1 MSFGISTDHECSNF
15 DEAIEKKKLGMKIMV
30 REGSSAKNMESLFD
44 YSDRINYWRNHES
57 FGKLTSYEFEKNLTS
72 PLFDFLVSDDKDP
85 KDLLKGHLNSLIKKA
100 ESFDIDIIIEAIK
113 MVTINPANHYKLNA
127 GAIINGRKANFV
139 LIDNLK
145 DFNIK
150 KTFVNGEV
158 VYDGCNVLF
167 DSPKVKFKNTFNLNK
182 KEASDFDIILNNR
195 DKVIVRLIRCF
206 NGDLITEESEAIL
219 NVGNNIIEADINN
232 DILKI
237 AVVERYGGNTISN
250 AFIKGFNLKKGA
262 IASSIAHDS
271 HNIVVVGTNS
281 EDMAKAVN
289 IIIENKGGLSI
300 VSKDF
305 EKSLALPI
313 GGLMSDKSAE
323 EVAKDLE
330 ELHEI
335 ANDFGSKLDSPF
347 MTLSFMSLLVMP
359 KLKLSNKGLFSVD
372 LFSFVDLVKD

>member
-1 MSFGISTDHECSNF
+1 MI
-15 DEAIEKKKLGMKIMV
+15 KIL
-30 REGSSAKNMESLFD
+30 KTF
-44 YSDRINYWRNHES
+44 
-57 FGKLTSYEFEKNLTS
+57 
-72 PLFDFLVSDDKDP
+72 
-85 KDLLKGHLNSLIKKA
+85 LKGHINSLIKKA
-100 ESFDIDIIIEAIK
+100 ESFDIDIIEAIK